1 MARRALAIAVGLLFI
16 VPAGNASAAP
26 PSSCGLG
33 APEFT
38 ATGQFAASQQ
48 DSFVFVP
55 FSVPAGITQVRVNY
69 CYDEPSA
76 GATDNHTLDLGVYEP
91 RPSGDTGPWG
101 PAEFRGWG
109 GSNYRRGVNITPQG
123 FPGDA
128 QFAPEATRKDPVEGL
143 TTRAFKP
150 GPIPAGEWAVE
161 LGLANIA
168 GAPDPDGVGW
178 RVEVDLSNPAPG
190 GPAYSAPPHDPSPV
204 VDQPGWYAGDF
215 HAHAEHSSDGN
226 ATLTET
232 INYGFGT
239 AGLDF
244 ITLSDHNTG
253 TGWPEYDR
261 RRADGGVPPGKLLV
275 RSEEVT
281 TYRGHTN
288 NHASGLQPDYRVGPL
303 FERASDGSL
312 SQMRA
317 ARPVS
322 QVFDEVNAAGGI
334 TQVNH
339 PTIFPSPPL
348 PPGFCRGCQWRHT
361 DAQTDYSK
369 VDAIE
374 VSTGIPFSPYNA
386 TAIQFWESK
395 LAQGHKIAAV
405 GGSDS
410 HRAGDTPSGTDAPL
424 GTPTTMVHADE
435 LSEQGIR
442 RAVEA
447 GHTFVKVTGPSAPDL
462 RLEARPRGS
471 GGAPKIFGDSVSANV
486 PVDFT
491 ARVLGGSAANQLQII
506 KNGSLYAARPVTS
519 GSFATT
525 FASNGPG
532 RYRLQLVQGTQTVGV
547 SSPIYVSG
555 SAGTP
560 TGGGGG
566 SHPGGGGATGS
577 ASKFAAGFGSHG
589 PSRASRGSFLMRCR
603 ARGSGRRRCRVR
615 AVARACGRKRTIA
628 FGQGVVR
635 ERSVKVR
642 LKLYRCG
649 NHVLAHHCRGVRVRL
664 ELRAVDPKGRQAR
677 DVKRTT
683 LKPAGR

>member
-16 VPAGNASAAP
+16 VPAGTASAAP
-26 PSSCGLG
+26 PATCGLG
-33 APEFT
+33 APEFS

-55 FSVPAGITQVRVNY
+55 FNVPAGITQVRVNY
-69 CYDEPSA
+69 CYDDPSA
-76 GATDNHTLDLGVYEP
+76 GATDDHTLDLGVYEP

-109 GSNYRRGVNITPQG
+109 GSGYDRVNITPQG
-123 FPGDA
+123 FPDDA
-128 QFAPEATRKDPVEGL
+128 HYATDRKAPVEGL
-143 TTRAFKP
+143 TTRSFKP
-150 GPIPAGEWAVE
+150 GPIPTGQWAVE

-178 RVEVDLSNPAPG
+178 RVEVDLSTPAPG

-204 VDQPGWYAGDF
+204 VSTPGWYAGDF
-215 HAHAEHSSDGN
+215 HAHAEHSGDAN

-232 INYGFGT
+232 MNYGFGT

-244 ITLSDHNTG
+244 ITLTDHNTG

-261 RRADGGVPPGKLLV
+261 RRADGDVPAGKLLV
-275 RSEEVT
+275 RGEEVT

-288 NHASGLQPDYRVGPL
+288 NHASGVQPDYRVGPL
-303 FERASDGSL
+303 FERASGGSL
-312 SQMRA
+312 TQMRA

-322 QVFDEVNAAGGI
+322 QVFDEVNAANGI

-339 PTIFPSPPL
+339 PTIFPSPPFA
-348 PPGFCRGCQWRHT
+348 PGLCRGCQWRHT

-369 VDAIE
+369 VDAME
-374 VSTGIPFSPYNA
+374 VSTGIATSPFNT

-410 HRAGDTPSGTDAPL
+410 HRAGNTPGPTDAPL
-424 GTPTTMVHADE
+424 GTPTTMVYADE
-435 LSEQGIR
+435 LSEQGVR

-462 RLEARPRGS
+462 RLEARPRGA
-471 GGAPKIFGDSVSANV
+471 GGPAKIFGDSVAANV

-491 ARVLGGSAANQLQII
+491 ARVLGGSGANQLQII
-506 KNGSLYAARPVTS
+506 KNGSLFATRPVTS
-519 GSFATT
+519 GSFVTS

-532 RYRLQLVQGTQTVGV
+532 RYRLQLMQGTQTVGV

-560 TGGGGG
+560 GGGGG
-566 SHPGGGGATGS
+566 GGRLRVPTAVGPPTRRASSRPGSAPTDPAARAGGAS
-577 ASKFAAGFGSHG
+577 
-589 PSRASRGSFLMRCR
+589 
-603 ARGSGRRRCRVR
+603 
-615 AVARACGRKRTIA
+615 
-628 FGQGVVR
+628 
-635 ERSVKVR
+635 
-642 LKLYRCG
+642 
-649 NHVLAHHCRGVRVRL
+649 
-664 ELRAVDPKGRQAR
+664 
-677 DVKRTT
+677 
-683 LKPAGR
+683 

>member
-1 MARRALAIAVGLLFI
+1 M
-16 VPAGNASAAP
+16 
-26 PSSCGLG
+26 
-33 APEFT
+33 
-38 ATGQFAASQQ
+38 
-48 DSFVFVP
+48 
-55 FSVPAGITQVRVNY
+55 PAGITQVRVNY
-69 CYDEPSA
+69 CYDDPSA
-76 GATDNHTLDLGVYEP
+76 GATDDHTLDLGVYEP

-109 GSNYRRGVNITPQG
+109 GSGYDRVNITPQG
-123 FPGDA
+123 FPDDA
-128 QFAPEATRKDPVEGL
+128 HYAADRKAPVEGL
-143 TTRAFKP
+143 TTRSFKP
-150 GPIPAGEWAVE
+150 GPIPSGQWAVE

-168 GAPDPDGVGW
+168 GPPDPDGVGW
-178 RVEVDLSNPAPG
+178 RVEVDLSSPAPG

-204 VDQPGWYAGDF
+204 VSTPGWYAGDF
-215 HAHAEHSSDGN
+215 HAHAEHSGDAN

-232 INYGFGT
+232 IDYGFGT

-288 NHASGLQPDYRVGPL
+288 NHASGVQPDYRVGPL

-312 SQMRA
+312 TQMRA

-322 QVFDEVNAAGGI
+322 QVFDEVNAANGI

-339 PTIFPSPPL
+339 PTIFPSPPF
-348 PPGFCRGCQWRHT
+348 PPGQCRGCQWRHS
-361 DAQTDYSK
+361 DDQTDYSK

-374 VSTGIPFSPYNA
+374 VSTGIANSPFNA

-410 HRAGDTPSGTDAPL
+410 HRAGNTPGPFDAPL
-424 GTPTTMVHADE
+424 GTPTTMIYADE

-462 RLEARPRGS
+462 RLEARPRGA
-471 GGAPKIFGDSVSANV
+471 GGPAKIFGDSVNANV

-506 KNGSLYAARPVTS
+506 KNGALIATRPVTS

-532 RYRLQLVQGTQTVGV
+532 RYRLQLMQGAQAVGV

-566 SHPGGGGATGS
+566 GGGGSGGSGSSVDGATGS

-635 ERSVKVR
+635 QRSVRVR

-649 NHVLAHHCRGVRVRL
+649 KHVLRLNPRGVRVRL
-664 ELRAVDPKGRQAR
+664 ELRAIDPQGRQAH